1 MGRPGSTFAFS
12 ACVNY
17 KSQPSPQPLPCSQQS
32 ATQQQHVQSLQT
44 HVPLWQQPQQSH
56 TSQPACDATLVTTAT
71 GAKAITAHR
80 IKRVMEKLLGKRKGM
95 NETPK
100 YDQSNVD
107 RSAGTSNPPHSIEHP
122 HRAGWNQRSL
132 PRFARLHRQRKR
144 GRSPTSK
151 RQVRGDIREPIVVG
165 SCSDDGQRC
174 GLGGQNAPAIGR
186 LPSRGSKAVMAAT
199 PVMPVPSRTAAS
211 WTAAGVRRRT
221 LLQIAGGVDVGLGQ
235 ARRA

>member
-1 MGRPGSTFAFS
+1 MGRPGSTFSFS

-56 TSQPACDATLVTTAT
+56 ASQPACDATLVTTAT

-80 IKRVMEKLLGKRKGM
+80 IKRVMEKLLGKGKGM
-95 NETPK
+95 NEKPK

-132 PRFARLHRQRKR
+132 PRFARLHRQRQR
-144 GRSPTSK
+144 GRSPTSS
-151 RQVRGDIREPIVVG
+151 RQVRRGIREEIVVGSAAG

-174 GLGGQNAPAIGR
+174 GLGGQNAPAVGS
-186 LPSRGSKAVMAAT
+186 LPSRGGMRVMAG
-199 PVMPVPSRTAAS
+199 MPVIAIPSRTAAGVRGNILLQF
-211 WTAAGVRRRT
+211 AAGRN
-221 LLQIAGGVDVGLGQ
+221 VGLGQ
-235 ARRA
+235 A